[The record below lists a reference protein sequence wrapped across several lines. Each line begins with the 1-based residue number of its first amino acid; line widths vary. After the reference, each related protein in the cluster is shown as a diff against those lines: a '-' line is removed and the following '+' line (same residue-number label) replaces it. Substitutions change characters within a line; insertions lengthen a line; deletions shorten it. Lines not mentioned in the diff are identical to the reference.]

1 MFYWIYDIPNAMVAF
16 LFCTFSMLFAW
27 SSVLIFR
34 PFVRRYLGPEP
45 GANDLIAY
53 FVSAFGVFYGLLLG
67 LIAVGSYTN
76 FCKIDDAVGGEAATL
91 AALYNDVSVMPDSHR
106 ERLQQ
111 KLRAYADR
119 LVYVIWPDQRT
130 GIINQTLSSTV
141 DEFYRDLLSYEPTN
155 KAMDNLQKETIY
167 HLNKLLELRRERIN
181 SVMTSLHPTFY
192 YVVVIGAVFNLWLC
206 CMFSFENLKL
216 QLVLI
221 SLLAIFIGLVIFL
234 IAVMD
239 NPFRGE
245 FSVQPTAFKLLLD
258 GLMTPE
264 K

>member
-1 MFYWIYDIPNAMVAF
+1 MPTD
-16 LFCTFSMLFAW
+16 LFTL
-27 SSVLIFR
+27 
-34 PFVRRYLGPEP
+34 
-45 GANDLIAY
+45 
-53 FVSAFGVFYGLLLG
+53 YGQ
-67 LIAVGSYTN
+67 I
-76 FCKIDDAVGGEAATL
+76 
-91 AALYNDVSVMPDSHR
+91 R
-106 ERLQQ
+106 E
-111 KLRAYADR
+111 
-119 LVYVIWPDQRT
+119 
-130 GIINQTLSSTV
+130 
-141 DEFYRDLLSYEPTN
+141 
-155 KAMDNLQKETIY
+155 
-167 HLNKLLELRRERIN
+167 LLELRRERIN

-245 FSVQPTAFKLLLD
+245 FSVQPTDFKLLLD